1 VRVCVCESVCVS
13 VSVVAC
19 EEEEE
24 RVKTVP
30 GELESQL
37 TNNATTNLMS
47 SLCPKTFYGRN

>member
-1 VRVCVCESVCVS
+1 MCVCASVC

-24 RVKTVP
+24 RGKKDP

-47 SLCPKTFYGRN
+47 SRYPKTFYGRN